1 MDDFYLSKFQ
11 KQRGRNQTYPEQIIA
26 YTSFRTQSLSR
37 YVRNDTRLVRKNY
50 FPMQK
55 VINIDN
61 QRVSCSVVQIWF
73 RKNR

>member
-50 FPMQK
+50 LPMQK
-55 VINIDN
+55 
-61 QRVSCSVVQIWF
+61 RLKMFVSISLSDICPTIVP
-73 RKNR
+73 R